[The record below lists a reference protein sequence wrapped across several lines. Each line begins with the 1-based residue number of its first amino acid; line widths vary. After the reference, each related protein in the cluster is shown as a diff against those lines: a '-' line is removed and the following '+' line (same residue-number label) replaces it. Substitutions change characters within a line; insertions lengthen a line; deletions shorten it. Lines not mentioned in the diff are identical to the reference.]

1 MKNDLK
7 YILLTLILLV
17 GTLTAGAVGLAATGV
32 SGEESQQ
39 VEDKLAVRVDSVMQQ
54 EEWEDKAFD
63 PKRTIFEH
71 LGDEY
76 GWTIIGKVTIPLPVI
91 VRDNGG
97 EWYFFSFSRLADG
110 KTYKGFH
117 IAGEGAYEGKIVG
130 VDATGDEYRPCD
142 FSITK
147 NAFSV
152 MISGLITMLIVFSLV
167 RFYKRKKFKAPRK
180 GMGGLEMIVEMLYKE
195 VIVSVLGKESKR
207 YAPYL
212 LTLFFFIF
220 VSNMMGLI
228 AVFPG
233 GANVMGNMSITL
245 VLALCTFVVINVSGT
260 KEYWKEIFWPDVPMG
275 LKCPVP
281 LLPVIEIFGV
291 FTKPVALMIRLFA
304 NMLGGHLIVLVLI
317 SLIFLFSVMGQVVL
331 GVTTVFSVLFAVFM
345 NLIHVLIGFIQAY
358 VFMLLSTIFIGLAR
372 VRKVKI

>member
-39 VEDKLAVRVDSVMQQ
+39 VEDELAVRVDSVMQQ
-54 EEWEDKAFD
+54 EEREDKAFD

-97 EWYFFSFSRLADG
+97 EWYFFSSSRLADG

-130 VDATGDEYRPCD
+130 VDATGDEYRPYD

-260 KEYWKEIFWPDVPMG
+260 KEYWKEIFWPKAPIY
-275 LKCPVP
+275 LKLP
-281 LLPVIEIFGV
+281 LPIMPFVEFFGV
-291 FTKPVALMIRLFA
+291 FTKPFALMIRLFA
-304 NMLGGHLIVLVLI
+304 NIMAGHTIILALTC
-317 SLIFLFSVMGQVVL
+317 LIFITVSMGLLVNFGMTIV
-331 GVTTVFSVLFAVFM
+331 SVLFCAFM
-345 NLIHVLIGFIQAY
+345 NCLELLVACLQAY
-358 VFMLLSTIFIGLAR
+358 IFTLLSANYIGLA
-372 VRKVKI
+372 KVKD

>member
-97 EWYFFSFSRLADG
+97 EWYFFSSSRLADG

-245 VLALCTFVVINVSGT
+245 V
-260 KEYWKEIFWPDVPMG
+260 
-275 LKCPVP
+275 
-281 LLPVIEIFGV
+281 
-291 FTKPVALMIRLFA
+291 
-304 NMLGGHLIVLVLI
+304 
-317 SLIFLFSVMGQVVL
+317 
-331 GVTTVFSVLFAVFM
+331 
-345 NLIHVLIGFIQAY
+345 
-358 VFMLLSTIFIGLAR
+358 
-372 VRKVKI
+372 